1 MPAVMYRAAL
11 AESLHSDMG
20 ASEGCTWTHEK
31 RHCPGSAG
39 PLHVHM
45 HTQSMSLC
53 ANGDRWGMKL
63 SDPYSVVLEALVGR
77 LLFVNVLIRL
87 RGPPV

>member
-1 MPAVMYRAAL
+1 MSPL
-11 AESLHSDMG
+11 
-20 ASEGCTWTHEK
+20 EGYSWSHETK
-31 RHCPGSAG
+31 TLSRKYWAPSCAYA
-39 PLHVHM
+39 

-63 SDPYSVVLEALVGR
+63 SDPYSVVLEALVGG

-87 RGPPV
+87 CAPPV